1 MMAKN
6 EIPEMKT
13 GCRMMSKMVDTVVG
27 LAILVIVINPED
39 GPCRED
45 ETEPRSSEV
54 VIPIT
59 AIVPSTLRGAIK

>member
-6 EIPEMKT
+6 EIPGMKT
-13 GCRMMSKMVDTVVG
+13 GCRVMSKVVDTVAG

-45 ETEPRSSEV
+45 GTDPRSSEV
-54 VIPIT
+54 LIPIT
-59 AIVPSTLRGAIK
+59 RNRPIQP